1 MVRRFIYVLA
11 VLLLPAA
18 VTAAEQNIVYDK
30 SRIACASR
38 QMGVLVEAEFK
49 QFTAQID
56 FNPSRPDTS
65 KIQLAINTGSFEFDP
80 EVDDEVRGRS
90 WLDSHDFPQAH
101 FVSSGVRALG
111 GNRYEALG
119 TLTIK
124 GTSTA
129 VVVPFTYQ
137 PDANG
142 SVFEGVFT
150 ISRLHYNIGEG
161 KWRDTDT
168 VADNVQIK
176 VRIVASGLAASKKQ

>member
-90 WLDSHDFPQAH
+90 
-101 FVSSGVRALG
+101 
-111 GNRYEALG
+111 
-119 TLTIK
+119 
-124 GTSTA
+124 
-129 VVVPFTYQ
+129 
-137 PDANG
+137 
-142 SVFEGVFT
+142 
-150 ISRLHYNIGEG
+150 
-161 KWRDTDT
+161 
-168 VADNVQIK
+168 
-176 VRIVASGLAASKKQ
+176 